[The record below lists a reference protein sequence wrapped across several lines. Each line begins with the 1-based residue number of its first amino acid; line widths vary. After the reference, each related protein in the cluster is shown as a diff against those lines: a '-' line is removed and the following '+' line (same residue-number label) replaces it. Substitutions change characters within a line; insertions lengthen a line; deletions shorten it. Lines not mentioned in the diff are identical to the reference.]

1 MVKNLPA
8 NAGDT
13 SSIPG
18 QGRSPGEGSS
28 ILEYILHLG
37 SWDSRKSGSVSD
49 ISHGIKRTAWEVQ
62 CGDFS
67 MVSPGMIKRWPG
79 RKESPG
85 PAVGRE
91 GVW

>member
-1 MVKNLPA
+1 MTLPLQA
-8 NAGDT
+8 HTAGHQVD
-13 SSIPG
+13 
-18 QGRSPGEGSS
+18 GSG
-28 ILEYILHLG
+28 LLLGLHLG